1 MIGFKINHPN
11 IIKIK
16 GIGRGLYD
24 NLQGAQAEVAYILM
38 EALKEG
44 EILNV
49 LMNSGKFSES
59 TARYFFKQILSALS
73 YMHNT
78 VGVCHRDLK
87 LDNILLDEN
96 FNLRLADLGFAI
108 SSLGHTGDGKLHS
121 YKGTL
126 CYMTPE
132 QLDQRSYCG
141 KQADLF
147 AAAVILFMMV
157 FEKRPFDEA
166 RVSDP
171 FYKLI
176 AGNRTQMYWRQ
187 FEKCC
192 QVSEELKDLLQG
204 MMQLNPSSRNTL
216 EEILAHP
223 WVQGETPS
231 DEEIRAE
238 FSLRKTY
245 SHKANSTSSSSN

>member
-1 MIGFKINHPN
+1 MIGNKFRILNDLGAGATAEVKCVEDVATGEQLACKLMRIDQHGQVPEVALAEAMIGFKMNHPN
-11 IIKIK
+11 IINIK

-24 NLQGAQAEVAYILM
+24 NLDGQPQIEVAYILM
-38 EALKEG
+38 ENMKQG
-44 EILNV
+44 ELLNV

-59 TARYFFKQILSALS
+59 TARYFFKQILSAMS

-96 FNLRLADLGFAI
+96 FNMKLADLGFAI
-108 SSLGHTGDGKLHS
+108 SSQGHTGDGKLHS
-121 YKGTL
+121 YKGTK

-166 RVSDP
+166 KVSDP
-171 FYKLI
+171 FYQLI
-176 AGNRTQMYWRQ
+176 AGNR
-187 FEKCC
+187 
-192 QVSEELKDLLQG
+192 
-204 MMQLNPSSRNTL
+204 
-216 EEILAHP
+216 A
-223 WVQGETPS
+223 
-231 DEEIRAE
+231 
-238 FSLRKTY
+238 
-245 SHKANSTSSSSN
+245 